1 MLSIVPGFLA
11 GLVHVF
17 SGPDHLAAV
26 APLAVKDHRRA
37 WVAGL
42 KWGAGHA
49 LGVAII
55 GASALGLRGLAPID
69 LISSWSERLV
79 GVLLIGIAIWAFR
92 RALRHH
98 VHTHAHTHDGTRHVH
113 IHVHTHGH
121 AHDEAVTHQ
130 HGHAAL
136 GIGALHGLAGG
147 AHFVAVLPALA
158 LPTRAQAVAY
168 VAAYGAG
175 TIAAMASFS
184 TLIGLFATRCARGGT
199 LAYRHLMVTC
209 SFAAFA
215 IGCFWLVR

>member
-1 MLSIVPGFLA
+1 MIAIVPGFLA

-37 WVAGL
+37 WIAGL

-55 GASALGLRGLAPID
+55 GVGALWLRGLAPVD

-79 GVLLIGIAIWAFR
+79 GVLLIGIAIWGFR

-98 VHTHAHTHDGTRHVH
+98 VHTHAHTHDGNRHVH
-113 IHVHTHGH
+113 IHVHSHGY
-121 AHDEAVTHQ
+121 AHDETVAHQ
-130 HGHAAL
+130 HGHTAL

-158 LPTRAQAVAY
+158 LPTQAQAVAY
-168 VAAYGAG
+168 VVAYGVG
-175 TIAAMASFS
+175 TVVAMASFS
-184 TLIGLFATRCARGGT
+184 TLVGLFATLCDRRGG
-199 LAYRHLMVTC
+199 LAYRRLMMSC
-209 SFAAFA
+209 SIAAFG